1 MNPDCFRLVVRE
13 VWLLKIVAL
22 EFMDQST
29 IILHDF
35 AIIFLYMQILNT
47 TKFPTSLTVL
57 PKR

>member
-29 IILHDF
+29 IILRDL

>member
-1 MNPDCFRLVVRE
+1 MNPDCFRPVVIE

-29 IILHDF
+29 IVLHDL

-47 TKFPTSLTVL
+47 TKFPTLVTIL
-57 PKR
+57 PK